1 MHRGLATGALTILV
15 GVVLTS
21 VGRLE
26 STASTA
32 EAAGA
37 LECSVPLILPAA
49 PSNRPKYVLNIRIGH
64 GLKDASGTLAVSF
77 EPMVPTDRLVFR
89 LWPNS
94 PFYAGHGARLTVG
107 PVTAGGR
114 ALKTSR
120 PNATTLVVN
129 RALAAGERMTVS
141 MSWKLRLPQGDGYQL
156 KGGGSARLASF
167 FPILAWDGSGWAVD
181 PPPRVDSFWATS
193 PTADFDVRIV
203 TPRGLRVLASGSEVR
218 AGQWRARSVRDF
230 ALAVGSFAVR
240 RTTVRLPEPVR
251 VVIGLERGSSY
262 PIGAFVSETM
272 RALRWYSQ
280 RYGGYP
286 WPRYTVAVMKD
297 FIGWNGYAYPTIGF
311 LADGSLFLV
320 PHETAHQ
327 WFYSLVG
334 NNQARDPWLSEGTA
348 TWAQTG
354 PERSLAAMRATSIP
368 ADVRNRLGEPMSF
381 WASRGFEKMRLGVYV
396 QTVQAL
402 DELGDSATV
411 DCALRQFVV
420 QNAYRTTTPRDLLA
434 ALQAYFPD
442 AEQKLS
448 ARGAQFDR

>member
-1 MHRGLATGALTILV
+1 LAVLSGA
-15 GVVLTS
+15 VLAS

-26 STASTA
+26 STAPSA
-32 EAAGA
+32 QAGTFA
-37 LECSVPLILPAA
+37 CTVPLTLP
-49 PSNRPKYVLNIRIGH
+49 PPPDNRPKYVLNIRIAQ
-64 GLKDASGTLAVSF
+64 GLKEASGTLAVSF
-77 EPMVPTDRLVFR
+77 KPAVPTDRLVFR

-94 PFYAGHGARLTVG
+94 PFYATRGSRLTVG
-107 PVTAGGR
+107 AVKADGRAVTA
-114 ALKTSR
+114 SR
-120 PNATTLVVN
+120 PNATTLVVK
-129 RALAAGERMTVS
+129 RELAAGERVTVS
-141 MSWKLRLPQGDGYQL
+141 MSWKLRLPRGDGSQL

-167 FPILAWDGSGWAVD
+167 FPILAWDGSGWAID
-181 PPPRVDSFWATS
+181 PPLRKLNSFWPTS

-203 TPRGLRVLASGSEVR
+203 TPGGLRALATGREVR
-218 AGQWRARSVRDF
+218 PGRWRAESVRDF
-230 ALAVGSFAVR
+230 ALAVGSFTVR
-240 RTTVRLPEPVR
+240 RMTVRLPKPVS
-251 VVIGLERGSSY
+251 VLVGLERESGY
-262 PIGAFVSETM
+262 PIEAFVSETT
-272 RALRWYSQ
+272 RALRWYAQ

-286 WPRYTVAVMKD
+286 WPTYTLAVMTD
-297 FIGWNGYAYPTIGF
+297 DAAFAYPTIGF
-311 LADGSLFLV
+311 LGDTRVPLV

-354 PERSLAAMRATSIP
+354 PERSLAQTLAASIP
-368 ADVRNRLGEPMSF
+368 ADVRDRIGEPMSF
-381 WASRGFEKMRLGVYV
+381 WDSRGFEKLRLGVYV

-402 DELGDSATV
+402 AELGDSATV

-434 ALQAYFPD
+434 ALRAFFPD